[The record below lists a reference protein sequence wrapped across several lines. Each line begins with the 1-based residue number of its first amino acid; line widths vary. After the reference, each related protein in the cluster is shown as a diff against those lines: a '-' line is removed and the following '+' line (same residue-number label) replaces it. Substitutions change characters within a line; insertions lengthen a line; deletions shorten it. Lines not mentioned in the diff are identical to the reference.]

1 MPIKIKRFWG
11 SMVAVLALCGLM
23 ASCSEDDN
31 TYDPYANWEARNAE
45 YFLQIVDSA
54 RQAIAEAK
62 SLYGDQWEDHCEWRM
77 YKSLTKSP
85 SWQAGVTDSICVH
98 IFGRGTGK
106 GCPQWTDTVRVH
118 YRGFIMPTQYL
129 VNNEM
134 RTRQTV
140 FSQSYVGDFDLNRA
154 VPALMTP
161 ASAVAGFSTALQYMH
176 VGDNWLVYIPSALGY
191 GSQAQG
197 SIPAYSTLTF
207 HVNLAD
213 YYTAGETIP
222 DWKTVRSNN

>member
-85 SWQAGVTDSICVH
+85 SWQAGVTDS
-98 IFGRGTGK
+98 
-106 GCPQWTDTVRVH
+106 
-118 YRGFIMPTQYL
+118 YL

-161 ASAVAGFSTALQYMH
+161 APAVAGFSTALQYMH

-191 GSQAQG
+191 GSQAQS